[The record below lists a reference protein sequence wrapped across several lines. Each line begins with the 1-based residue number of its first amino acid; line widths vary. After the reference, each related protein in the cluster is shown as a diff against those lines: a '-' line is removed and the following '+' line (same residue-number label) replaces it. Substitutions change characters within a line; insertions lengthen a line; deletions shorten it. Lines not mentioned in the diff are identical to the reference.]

1 MALKQRLRPSAEFS
15 ASSIADL
22 VFLLLIFFLL
32 TSQFV
37 TQHGIKVD
45 LPKSKSEKPTTGD
58 VSVTIASDGT
68 YMWQDEKLGEGL
80 AREEKEALVIAEID
94 KYLQDSTLESRVINL
109 RGDTAISYGAAA
121 AIIAAVSKHGG
132 AIAIQT
138 TE

>member
-1 MALKQRLRPSAEFS
+1 MAFKQRLRPSAEFS

-45 LPKSKSEKPTTGD
+45 LPKSKSEQPTQGD
-58 VSVTIASDGT
+58 VSVTIAADGT

-80 AREEKEALVIAEID
+80 SREEKEALVIAEID
-94 KYLQDSTLESRVINL
+94 KYLQDTTQESRVINL

-132 AIAIQT
+132 AVAIQT

>member
-1 MALKQRLRPSAEFS
+1 MALKQRLKPSAEFS

-45 LPKSKSEKPTTGD
+45 LPKSESEKPTTGD
-58 VSVTIASDGT
+58 VSVTIAADGT

-121 AIIAAVSKHGG
+121 AIIAAVSRHGG